1 MSVFLAENRLVD
13 NADARSEHVIRE
25 LYSPASM
32 LDESRNISKKILAEL
47 RQTFDF
53 ALPLEMADME
63 LSPTDGSVKLAVRLL
78 RDGLLVETV
87 LVPERNRLTQCIS
100 TQVGCAQGCAFC
112 HTGHMGLSRG
122 LSVDEMVGQ
131 VVLGERVRRR
141 HPVLRDSPLA
151 RYDRVSNVVY
161 MGMGEPLD
169 NLEAVLGSLVLFFDD
184 KGFRLSPNKVTV
196 STVGLMPALAELLAQ
211 SPVSVALSL
220 HSPFDEE
227 RSRLIAANR
236 LHPVRAVLDAMREAS
251 QSQRRSFMIQ
261 YLLLSGVND
270 SERHAEALADALQ
283 GIRAKVNL
291 IPFNE
296 HEGVRFRRPEV
307 AAVYAFQQALKGRGL
322 VATVRMSKGRDIQ
335 AACGQLIA
343 PPKSP

>member
-1 MSVFLAENRLVD
+1 
-13 NADARSEHVIRE
+13 
-25 LYSPASM
+25 
-32 LDESRNISKKILAEL
+32 
-47 RQTFDF
+47 
-53 ALPLEMADME
+53 
-63 LSPTDGSVKLAVRLL
+63 
-78 RDGLLVETV
+78 
-87 LVPERNRLTQCIS
+87 
-100 TQVGCAQGCAFC
+100 
-112 HTGHMGLSRG
+112 MGLSRG